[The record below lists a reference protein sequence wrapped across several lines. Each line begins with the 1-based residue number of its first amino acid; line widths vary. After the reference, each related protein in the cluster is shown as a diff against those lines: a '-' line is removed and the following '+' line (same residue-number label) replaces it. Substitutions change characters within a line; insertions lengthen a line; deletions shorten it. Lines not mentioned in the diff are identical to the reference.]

1 MNPFDDPLR
10 RPPADRAPARV
21 SVRTPDVTPIA
32 T

>member
-1 MNPFDDPLR
+1 MKLFDDPLC

-21 SVRTPDVTPIA
+21 SVRTLGLTPIA